1 MGEKKKGRNA
11 RKRGGKKGKKNK
23 SKNKSKNEAKSKK
36 KLNMARKGRAKAGS
50 TKSNAT
56 VALTCL
62 KTALQLLKFQ
72 KDNVNNF
79 LARHVR
85 QQRQNALSTKK
96 KGKKGEYAEPA
107 ARLIQSGGG
116 NKSNLTCG
124 GSTTSA
130 GAKQLLNLTNL
141 LDGCSA

>member
-1 MGEKKKGRNA
+1 M
-11 RKRGGKKGKKNK
+11 
-23 SKNKSKNEAKSKK
+23 
-36 KLNMARKGRAKAGS
+36 KLQMARRGKARAGS

-107 ARLIQSGGG
+107 ARLIQSGGD

-124 GSTTSA
+124 GSTTSE
-130 GAKQLLNLTNL
+130 GAKQLLNLTDL
-141 LDGCSA
+141 LSGCSEKIHE

>member
-1 MGEKKKGRNA
+1 MGKKKARNGNTKGS
-11 RKRGGKKGKKNK
+11 KRNDKKGKKKNK
-23 SKNKSKNEAKSKK
+23 SKAQRKK
-36 KLNMARKGRAKAGS
+36 KLAIARRKTKAGN

-96 KGKKGEYAEPA
+96 KGKKGEYAEP
-107 ARLIQSGGG
+107 
-116 NKSNLTCG
+116 
-124 GSTTSA
+124 
-130 GAKQLLNLTNL
+130 
-141 LDGCSA
+141 

>member
-1 MGEKKKGRNA
+1 MIFELFLLGCECGETDRCRSGGKKTNKNGGEKKKGRNA

-23 SKNKSKNEAKSKK
+23 SKKRKNKNKNTNKSKNEAKSKK

-85 QQRQNALSTKK
+85 QQRQNALS
-96 KGKKGEYAEPA
+96 
-107 ARLIQSGGG
+107 
-116 NKSNLTCG
+116 SN
-124 GSTTSA
+124 TTSI
-130 GAKQLLNLTNL
+130 
-141 LDGCSA
+141 